1 MCKYFFII
9 LVCTQLIACG
19 IKGGLYLPP
28 EESEEPE
35 ATEPAA
41 NEASA

>member
-1 MCKYFFII
+1 MFKLFFII
-9 LVCTQLIACG
+9 LLSTQLLACG

-28 EESEEPE
+28 EEPE
-35 ATEPAA
+35 ANEPAA